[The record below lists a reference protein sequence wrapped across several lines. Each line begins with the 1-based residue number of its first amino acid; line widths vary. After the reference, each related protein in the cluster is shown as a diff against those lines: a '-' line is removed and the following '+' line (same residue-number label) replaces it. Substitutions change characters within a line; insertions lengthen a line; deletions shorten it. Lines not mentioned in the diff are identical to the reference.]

1 MKIAWN
7 THHFRFVSFKISWL
21 QHRNS
26 CVYSARIQYLVFVF
40 FFCVCLRTRDKP
52 FKWSVLCC
60 SSASRLILY
69 LVLVESPVSVAS
81 TAAATAAAAAT
92 TLSRA
97 IVVPVALV
105 DLVGVFSRWR
115 RVELLI
121 VGWPRFLLWLLI
133 LILAVSSGFLPK
145 SDGCMTLAQLVLNA
159 QEYCIVYKYIR
170 CKR

>member
-1 MKIAWN
+1 M
-7 THHFRFVSFKISWL
+7 
-21 QHRNS
+21 
-26 CVYSARIQYLVFVF
+26 
-40 FFCVCLRTRDKP
+40 
-52 FKWSVLCC
+52 
-60 SSASRLILY
+60 ILY

-81 TAAATAAAAAT
+81 TAAATAAAA

-97 IVVPVALV
+97 IVVSVALV

-159 QEYCIVYKYIR
+159 QEYCIVYKYIS